1 MSGDDSELLLM
12 SEGIN
17 PVLEE
22 KIKEHVDQ
30 FVEPKK
36 AIDLYRLVIDDF
48 KVPFDSMDSLSIDF
62 SGNISF
68 SFRGT
73 ASLNDVLKLDLL
85 DPKLNGCL
93 YLNGELVFEIKN
105 ISISCNALESNLW
118 FLMLSGKNSSAKP

>member
-1 MSGDDSELLLM
+1 MSDEKDELLLM

-22 KIKEHVDQ
+22 KIQEQTDQ

-36 AIDLYRLVIDDF
+36 VIDLYRLVIDDF
-48 KVPFDSMDSLSIDF
+48 KVSFDSMDSLSVDF

-68 SFRGT
+68 SFRGS
-73 ASLNDVLKLDLL
+73 ANLSDVLKLNLL
-85 DPKLNGCL
+85 DPTLSCRL
-93 YLNGELVFEIKN
+93 YLNDKLVFVIKN

-118 FLMLSGKNSSAKP
+118 FLMLSGKNLPAKE